1 MSYDVND
8 IGESVSKLASKMSD
22 LSETA
27 TDAMKG
33 NAMGDIAGLL
43 ALMQN
48 NKGTDLPGLLSL
60 AKERGYDKGWGGEG
74 MFLFVFLILFLF
86 AGGGWGGLNRGQQ
99 ADFAALAGTN
109 AEELV
114 GLHDRIADARNA
126 TQSGFQQMQTW
137 LCESI
142 SNVISATRNQGDRIA
157 DATRGVGDTVRDCCA
172 RLDLALAG
180 LANRVDN
187 TARDIKEGNT
197 LLASRIEIEALKAEN
212 ARNAIEARITQ
223 NQKDGFLIINQRF
236 DQLENK
242 ILTTQLAQDN
252 ARLTRE
258 NETLRDAIREDKIA
272 DKTVARL
279 EGFALR
285 NYTPTRTTDTT
296 TSAT

>member
-8 IGESVSKLASKMSD
+8 IGESVSRLANKMSD

-33 NAMGDIAGLL
+33 NSMGDIAGLL

-109 AEELV
+109 AGELV

-126 TQSGFQQMQTW
+126 TQTGFQQLQTW

-157 DATRGVGDTVRDCCA
+157 DVTRGVGDSVRDCCA

-180 LANRVDN
+180 LNNRIDN
-187 TARDIKEGNT
+187 TARDVKEGNT
-197 LLASRIEIEALKAEN
+197 LLASKIELESLKAEN
-212 ARNAIEARITQ
+212 ARQAMEARVLQ
-223 NQKDGFLIINQRF
+223 GQKDGLLIINQRF

-242 ILTTQLAQDN
+242 LAATQLAEEN

-258 NETLRDAIREDKIA
+258 NNSLRDTIREDTIA
-272 DKTVARL
+272 NKTVARL
-279 EGFALR
+279 ESFAIR
-285 NYTPTRTTDTT
+285 NYTPTRTTTSTDTE
-296 TSAT
+296 

>member
-8 IGESVSKLASKMSD
+8 IGESVSRLANKMSD

-33 NAMGDIAGLL
+33 NSMGDIAGLL

-126 TQSGFQQMQTW
+126 TQTGFQQLQTW

-157 DATRGVGDTVRDCCA
+157 DVTRGVGDSVRDCCA

-180 LANRVDN
+180 LNNRIDN
-187 TARDIKEGNT
+187 TARDVKEGNT
-197 LLASRIEIEALKAEN
+197 LLASKIELESLKAEN
-212 ARNAIEARITQ
+212 ARQAMEARVLQ
-223 NQKDGFLIINQRF
+223 GQKDGLLIINQRF

-242 ILTTQLAQDN
+242 LAATQLAEEN

-258 NETLRDAIREDKIA
+258 NNSLRDTIREDTIA
-272 DKTVARL
+272 NKTVARL
-279 EGFALR
+279 ESFAIR
-285 NYTPTRTTDTT
+285 NYTPTKTT
-296 TSAT
+296 TSTDTE